1 MCFFFL
7 KQVLKITESLIK
19 LQFQCLIKFYQKL
32 CKEAG
37 GLINDIS
44 KFKSPPFKNR
54 IKRFLENFVEK
65 KSKNHQNTSQVL
77 MLLKK
82 NGEKH
87 HSNSLSWF
95 EYQVVYNNMYT
106 IQEENF
112 KLIFL
117 FQFQF
122 SLI

>member
-1 MCFFFL
+1 MYKACQRTKVYCWIKMCVFFL

-19 LQFQCLIKFYQKL
+19 LQFQSLIKFYQKL

-65 KSKNHQNTSQVL
+65 KVKITKIRVRYL
-77 MLLKK
+77 C
-82 NGEKH
+82 
-87 HSNSLSWF
+87 
-95 EYQVVYNNMYT
+95 Y
-106 IQEENF
+106 
-112 KLIFL
+112 
-117 FQFQF
+117 
-122 SLI
+122 